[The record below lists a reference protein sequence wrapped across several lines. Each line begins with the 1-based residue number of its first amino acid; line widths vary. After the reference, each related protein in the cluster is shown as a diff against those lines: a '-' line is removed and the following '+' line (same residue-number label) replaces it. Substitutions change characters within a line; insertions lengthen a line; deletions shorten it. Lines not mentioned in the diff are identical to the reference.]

1 MRKELTIELS
11 RCESLKKPKAW
22 SAEAFGEGGYTVV
35 PPEKE
40 ELTYEQKCRR
50 YMSSLA
56 LRPYGGSFY
65 EKDGHCRFCRARLL
79 GHMRVCSACLT
90 KEPVE
95 YVEWF
100 LRQQE
105 NLARANRFINGDLAQ
120 FYRYNDKPALANAL
134 ISNASTPYNHGKHTP
149 VGGCLWCGA
158 GIRQGL
164 PKTCALSAV
173 AIRPR
178 NSSLGLEPKRPSRIV
193 FGSPCAI
200 SDSRRELTEMETATL
215 EVKNVDEMLF
225 VENLDMLL
233 RSEERCG

>member
-1 MRKELTIELS
+1 MMRKELTIELS
-11 RCESLKKPKAW
+11 RYESLKKPKAW

-40 ELTYEQKCRR
+40 EVTYEQKCRR

-134 ISNASTPYNHGKHTP
+134 ISNASTPYNHGKPTP
-149 VGGCLWCGA
+149 VGGCLWCGT

-164 PKTCALSAV
+164 PQNMCSKC
-173 AIRPR
+173 RR
-178 NSSLGLEPKRPSRIV
+178 NPPD
-193 FGSPCAI
+193 FMA
-200 SDSRRELTEMETATL
+200 RR
-215 EVKNVDEMLF
+215 
-225 VENLDMLL
+225 
-233 RSEERCG
+233 

>member
-1 MRKELTIELS
+1 MMRKELTIELS
-11 RCESLKKPKAW
+11 RYESLKKPKAW

-120 FYRYNDKPALANAL
+120 FYRDNDKPALANAL

-149 VGGCLWCGA
+149 VGGYLWCGA

-164 PKTCALSAV
+164 PQNMCSKC
-173 AIRPR
+173 RR
-178 NSSLGLEPKRPSRIV
+178 NPPEKFFTWLRTEAAKQDRLWQSLR
-193 FGSPCAI
+193 
-200 SDSRRELTEMETATL
+200 
-215 EVKNVDEMLF
+215 
-225 VENLDMLL
+225 NL
-233 RSEERCG
+233 